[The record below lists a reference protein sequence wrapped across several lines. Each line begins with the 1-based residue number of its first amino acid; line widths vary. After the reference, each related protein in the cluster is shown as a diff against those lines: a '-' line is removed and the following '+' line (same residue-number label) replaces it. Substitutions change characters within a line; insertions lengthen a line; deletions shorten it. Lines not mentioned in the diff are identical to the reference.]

1 MLGRE
6 AELKVR
12 GLPLS
17 LAIGQFSDY
26 DEYHMG
32 LINVQQFVVAARTLA
47 KNISKMK
54 TKLAIELALVA
65 LLAADF
71 VRPAAA
77 KKFWEDDL
85 PSGIAGRALT
95 NAYVMA
101 GDAVLVLKALKAY
114 PPGARIPESD
124 VLLKLAWQKWE

>member
-47 KNISKMK
+47 KNTSKMK
-54 TKLAIELALVA
+54 TKLAIALALVA

-77 KKFWEDDL
+77 KSF
-85 PSGIAGRALT
+85 GRITYRA
-95 NAYVMA
+95 
-101 GDAVLVLKALKAY
+101 
-114 PPGARIPESD
+114 E
-124 VLLKLAWQKWE
+124 